1 MKKIMKGILVP
12 LVMSVLFGYVCGKFV
27 YGIYKDDVDG
37 MLDSSR
43 LYLLHGET
51 YLTYDGMRK
60 ENINNNYVYYVDDN
74 KYKTVF
80 GITKNIENAEKI
92 NNLYNGDL
100 NIMEYYI
107 SNDKL
112 SNMQDEYDDILKDTL
127 NNDKVMEVVSDILN
141 MYKEDDTVRL
151 VLID

>member
-1 MKKIMKGILVP
+1 MAL
-12 LVMSVLFGYVCGKFV
+12 
-27 YGIYKDDVDG
+27 
-37 MLDSSR
+37 
-43 LYLLHGET
+43 
-51 YLTYDGMRK
+51 
-60 ENINNNYVYYVDDN
+60 YYVDDN